1 MRDVNLNFNNW
12 HAAVVKQVSGDP
24 HAIDLGSG
32 FDWPVDESHVVLH
45 VQGSPSR
52 VRKYHRPSPM
62 RPAVG
67 LCGCVELCTLQ
78 QALQGRC
85 CQAMKLPWGR
95 VATTGAYPPCTQM
108 TLITDPHVVDSDSR
122 DVEPAW
128 LVLPNR

>member
-1 MRDVNLNFNNW
+1 MNFKNW
-12 HAAVVKQVSGDP
+12 HAAVVKQASRDP

-62 RPAVG
+62 RPAV
-67 LCGCVELCTLQ
+67 ELCTLQ

-85 CQAMKLPWGR
+85 CQAVKLPWGQ
-95 VATTGAYPPCTQM
+95 VAKTGSYPSCMQVTS
-108 TLITDPHVVDSDSR
+108 IADPHVVDSDSR
-122 DVEPAW
+122 DVELAW